1 MIYLKKSI
9 KLIKFVTTQR
19 KWLMLIY
26 VHPKNYKSSEEE

>member
-1 MIYLKKSI
+1 MIHSKKTI

-19 KWLMLIY
+19 KRLMLIY